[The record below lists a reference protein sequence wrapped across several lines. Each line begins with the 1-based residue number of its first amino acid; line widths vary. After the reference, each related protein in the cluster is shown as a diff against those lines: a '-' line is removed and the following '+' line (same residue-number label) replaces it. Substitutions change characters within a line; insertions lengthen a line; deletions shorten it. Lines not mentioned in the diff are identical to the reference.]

1 MLPRVVRIRRRGGR
15 ILKGC
20 DCYIG
25 RAVKK
30 GKWNLD
36 ASIWANPFQRNPR
49 LPAGSTLQAYERY
62 VRANPILM
70 HEIPLLAGKTL
81 GCWCNP
87 CHGDVLVKLVQEQNG
102 RVWGGAWHRWR
113 RQLDEWRFWTVW
125 VSTVEKAS
133 ICVNRGCY
141 NWNNSHK
148 TTPCVCYG
156 NLFRW
161 KVGSTTSLIWDC
173 ELWPLG

>member
-1 MLPRVVRIRRRGGR
+1 MLPRVVRIRRKGGR
-15 ILKGC
+15 ILQGC

-49 LPAGSTLQAYERY
+49 LPAGSTLQAYEQY

-81 GCWCNP
+81 RCWCKPNP
-87 CHGDVLVKLVQEQNG
+87 CHGDVLAKLVQEHLEMEEYEEVPDIDEDDNLRSEDSEQHECPQQKKPASVSIEG
-102 RVWGGAWHRWR
+102 VTIGTTHIKPPHVCVMAICSGG
-113 RQLDEWRFWTVW
+113 
-125 VSTVEKAS
+125 K
-133 ICVNRGCY
+133 
-141 NWNNSHK
+141 
-148 TTPCVCYG
+148 
-156 NLFRW
+156 
-161 KVGSTTSLIWDC
+161 LI
-173 ELWPLG
+173 

>member
-15 ILKGC
+15 ILQGC

-30 GKWNLD
+30 GGWNLD
-36 ASIWANPFQRNPR
+36 ASIWANPFQRKLR
-49 LPAGSTLQAYERY
+49 LPAGSTLLAYERY
-62 VRANPILM
+62 IRANPILM

-81 GCWCNP
+81 GCWCKPNP
-87 CHGDVLVKLVQEQNG
+87 CHGDVLVKLVQEHLEMEEYEE
-102 RVWGGAWHRWR
+102 VPDI
-113 RQLDEWRFWTVW
+113 DEDDNLT
-125 VSTVEKAS
+125 SEDSEQHECSQHKKTS
-133 ICVNRGCY
+133 ICVNRGSY

-156 NLFRW
+156 NFRW
-161 KVGSTTSLIWDC
+161 KVDSTASLI
-173 ELWPLG
+173 